1 MIRYNTMSLAD
12 VWDDSDK
19 FKTEYKASVFYRSGE
34 RLYDGV
40 EQVGGVTMPDN
51 ITLFFTL
58 FYARYNDTP
67 ISNDSVDVF
76 KLKVFSTIYEY
87 GPAWQRKLEIQKSIR
102 SLTEEDIRVGGKMI
116 YNHALHDASAPS
128 TDSLEET
135 TYIDSQ
141 DTANNKKSKLAAYN
155 ELVMLLDDGFCKEF
169 LDKFKKLF
177 KIVLAT
183 DRPLFIYEEEEDE

>member
-1 MIRYNTMSLAD
+1 MIKYNTMSLAD
-12 VWDDSDK
+12 VWTDSEE
-19 FKTEYKASVFYRSGE
+19 FKTEYKASAFYRVGE

-51 ITLFFTL
+51 ITLFFTM

-67 ISNDSVDVF
+67 ISNDNIDVF
-76 KLKVFSTIYEY
+76 KLKVFTTIFEY
-87 GPAWQRKLEIQKSIR
+87 GPIWQRKLEIQKAIR
-102 SLTEEDIRVGGKMI
+102 GLSEDDIRVGGKMI

-141 DTANNKKSKLAAYN
+141 DTANNKKSKLSAYN
-155 ELVMLLDDGFCKEF
+155 ELVMLLDDGISKEF

-183 DRPLFIYEEEEDE
+183 DRPLYVYEEEDD

>member
-1 MIRYNTMSLAD
+1 MIKYNTMSLAD
-12 VWDDSDK
+12 VWTDSDK
-19 FKTEYKASVFYRSGE
+19 FKTEYKASAFYREGE

-40 EQVGGVTMPDN
+40 EQVNNVTMPDN
-51 ITLFFTL
+51 ITLFFTM

-67 ISNDSVDVF
+67 ISNDNIDVF
-76 KLKVFSTIYEY
+76 KLKVFTTIFEY
-87 GPAWQRKLEIQKSIR
+87 GPIWQRKLEIQKAIR
-102 SLTEEDIRVGGKMI
+102 GLTEDDIRVGGKMI
-116 YNHALHDASAPS
+116 YNHALHDASAPT

-141 DTANNKKSKLAAYN
+141 DTANNKKSKLSAYN
-155 ELVMLLDDGFCKEF
+155 ELVMLLDDGISKEF

-183 DRPLFIYEEEEDE
+183 DRPLYVYEEEDD